1 MARAEPQPMSTRRLR
16 VMMSTPAIRDT
27 TNPYIVQLVDA
38 VGHEVDVRL
47 FSWRTAIFGRYDV
60 LHVHWPEIFTSAS
73 STPKRWARR
82 VLTLVLQGR
91 LAMTKTALVRTAHNE
106 RPHESTSRVDGAI
119 LRRWN
124 RLTTLWI
131 ILNERTRTETAAE
144 RILIPHGHY
153 RDHFARFPR
162 QDPTDDLVSVVGHI
176 RPYKGMEELVTAVAG
191 DSAEGAFRLHVAGK
205 PADAALGEVLIGN
218 ASGSDRITLELDFVD
233 DRRIVEIISSSSLV
247 ALPYRQLHNSGV
259 ALLALSLDRPVLVP
273 DNAVTRDLQQEVG
286 ASWVHLLDA
295 DTELTQAVRDALRHR
310 IPDGSPDLSAR
321 EWPVTARQHATAY
334 ARAAE
339 IRGSR

>member
-1 MARAEPQPMSTRRLR
+1 MAQEAPSTMSTRRLR

-38 VGHEVDVRL
+38 VGREVDVQL
-47 FSWRTAIFGRYDV
+47 FSWRSAVLGRYDV

-73 STPKRWARR
+73 SGPKRWARR
-82 VLTLVLQGR
+82 ILTSTLQTR
-91 LAMTKTALVRTAHNE
+91 LAVTKTALVRTAHNE

-131 ILNERTRTETAAE
+131 ILNERTHTETAAE
-144 RILIPHGHY
+144 RMLIPHGHY
-153 RDHFARFPR
+153 RDHFASFPR
-162 QDPTDDLVSVVGHI
+162 LEATEGLVSVVGHI
-176 RPYKGMEELVTAVAG
+176 RPYKGMEELVAAVADDSG
-191 DSAEGAFRLHVAGK
+191 DGAFRLHVAGK
-205 PADAALGEVLIGN
+205 PADAALGETLTEN

-233 DRRIVEIISSSSLV
+233 DRRIVEIISTSSLV
-247 ALPYRQLHNSGV
+247 VLPYRQLHNSGV

-273 DNAVTRDLQQEVG
+273 DNAVTRDLQREVG
-286 ASWVHLLDA
+286 ASWVHLLGA
-295 DTELTQAVRDALRHR
+295 DTELTQDIRDALGEG
-310 IPDGSPDLSAR
+310 IPEGSPDLSAR
-321 EWPVTARQHATAY
+321 EWPLTAHQHAIAY

-339 IRGSR
+339 VRGRR

>member
-1 MARAEPQPMSTRRLR
+1 MSARHLR
-16 VMMSTPAIRDT
+16 VMMSTPAIRET

-38 VGHEVDVRL
+38 VGQEVDVQL
-47 FSWRTAIFGRYDV
+47 FSWRTAILGRYDV

-73 STPKRWARR
+73 SGPKRWARR
-82 VLTLVLQGR
+82 ALTAALQSR
-91 LAMTKTALVRTAHNE
+91 IALTRTALVRTAHNE
-106 RPHESTSRVDGAI
+106 RPHESTSRVDSAI

-131 ILNERTRTETAAE
+131 ILNERTRTETSAE
-144 RILIPHGHY
+144 RVLIPHGHY
-153 RDHFARFPR
+153 RDHFAPFPR
-162 QDPTDDLVSVVGHI
+162 LEATDDLVSVVGHI
-176 RPYKGMEELVTAVAG
+176 RPYKGMEELVAAVAE
-191 DSAEGAFRLHVAGK
+191 DTEHGAFRLHVAGK
-205 PADAALGEVLIGN
+205 PADAALRDTLTRN

-273 DNAVTRDLQQEVG
+273 DNAVTRDLQQEIG

-295 DTELTQAVRDALRHR
+295 DTELTRAIRDALQQG

-339 IRGSR
+339 IRGHR

>member
-1 MARAEPQPMSTRRLR
+1 MSGRPLR

-38 VGHEVDVRL
+38 VGREVDVQL
-47 FSWRTAIFGRYDV
+47 FSWRTAILGRYDV

-73 STPKRWARR
+73 SGPKRWARR
-82 VLTLVLQGR
+82 ALTMALQSR
-91 LAMTKTALVRTAHNE
+91 IALTRTALVRTAHNE
-106 RPHESTSRVDGAI
+106 RPHESTSTVDGAI

-131 ILNERTRTETAAE
+131 LLNERTRTESAAE
-144 RILIPHGHY
+144 RMLIPHGHY
-153 RDHFARFPR
+153 RDHFAPYAR
-162 QDPTDDLVSVVGHI
+162 QEATADLVSVVGHI
-176 RPYKGMEELVTAVAG
+176 RPYKGMEELVEAVAD

-205 PADAALGEVLIGN
+205 PADAELGRVLIEN
-218 ASGSDRITLELDFVD
+218 ASGSERITLELAFVD
-233 DRRIVEIISSSSLV
+233 DRRIVEIISSSALV

-295 DTELTQAVRDALRHR
+295 DTELTQAIRDALGRG
-310 IPDGSPDLSAR
+310 IPEGSPDLSAR
-321 EWPVTARQHATAY
+321 EWPLTARQHAVAY

-339 IRGSR
+339 IRGRR

>member
-1 MARAEPQPMSTRRLR
+1 MAREESQPMSTRRLR
-16 VMMSTPAIRDT
+16 VMMSTPAIRET
-27 TNPYIVQLVDA
+27 TNPYIVQLVDS
-38 VGHEVDVRL
+38 VGREVDVRL
-47 FSWRTAIFGRYDV
+47 FSWRTAILGRYDV

-73 STPKRWARR
+73 SGPKRWARR
-82 VLTLVLQGR
+82 VLTLALQGR
-91 LAMTKTALVRTAHNE
+91 IAVTKTALVRTAHNE
-106 RPHESTSRVDGAI
+106 RPHESTSRVDSGI

-144 RILIPHGHY
+144 RVLIPHGHY
-153 RDHFARFPR
+153 RDHFAPFPR
-162 QDPTDDLVSVVGHI
+162 QAATEGLVSVVGHI
-176 RPYKGMEELVTAVAG
+176 RPYKGMEELVAAVAD
-191 DSAEGAFRLHVAGK
+191 DSAEDAFRLHVAGK
-205 PADAALGEVLIGN
+205 PADAALGEILTAN

-295 DTELTQAVRDALRHR
+295 DAELTQAIRDALGHS
-310 IPDGSPDLSAR
+310 IPEGSPDLSAR